1 MKQCV
6 MIEVAGKP
14 CHLFY
19 NNQAMFDLR
28 EMFPGEGGFLE
39 MMEGDSRES
48 YEAMLKV
55 FETLAEQGEL
65 ARRHYGYDPA
75 LVPDIGELEKLLDMG
90 DWVNIKN
97 GIYAAVTLGINH
109 SVESLEDVDI
119 TLLEFQRQQE
129 KNA

>member
-39 MMEGDSRES
+39 VMEGDSRES

-55 FETLAEQGEL
+55 FGTLVEQGEL

-75 LVPDIGELEKLLDMG
+75 PVPDAGEMEKLLDMG
-90 DWVNIKN
+90 DWVNIRN
-97 GIYAAVTLGINH
+97 GIYAAVTLGISH

-129 KNA
+129 KNV